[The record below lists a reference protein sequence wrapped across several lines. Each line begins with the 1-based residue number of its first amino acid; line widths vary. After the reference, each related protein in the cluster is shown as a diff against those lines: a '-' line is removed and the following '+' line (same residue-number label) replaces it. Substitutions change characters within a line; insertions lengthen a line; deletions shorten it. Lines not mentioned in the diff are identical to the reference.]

1 MSLLRSK
8 LLKKGRNLNLVS
20 YNRSQLIKKLLAN
33 NKLVA
38 SGELYTQFGESF
50 EIPIMEGHP
59 PDVLED
65 GRYDIEDVKYDVE
78 ELY

>member
-1 MSLLRSK
+1 
-8 LLKKGRNLNLVS
+8 
-20 YNRSQLIKKLLAN
+20 
-33 NKLVA
+33 
-38 SGELYTQFGESF
+38 
-50 EIPIMEGHP
+50 MEGHP